1 MRRTIRADDEGTVL
15 LLIVGLVAV
24 VGLLVAV
31 VTDVTALYLQRRD
44 LVSAADGAALAG
56 AQAVDEET
64 IYTQGLPTSGPLPLD
79 EGAARSAVDE
89 YLSNAGLAGEALIVR
104 VETTPTTVSVSVST
118 TYDLPVANTAT
129 LGVTGSAQ
137 VSASATARTAILP

>member
-1 MRRTIRADDEGTVL
+1 MRWTIRADDEGTVL

-104 VETTPTTVSVSVST
+104 VETTPTTVSVSVSA

>member
-89 YLSNAGLAGEALIVR
+89 YLSDAGLAGEALIVR

>member
-1 MRRTIRADDEGTVL
+1 MRTPRLGDDEGTVL

-79 EGAARSAVDE
+79 EAAARVAVHE
-89 YLSNAGLAGEALIVR
+89 YLSEAGLDSRLLAVR
-104 VETTPTTVSVSVST
+104 VETTPTTVSVSLGT

-129 LGVTGSAQ
+129 LGVAGSAQ

>member
-1 MRRTIRADDEGTVL
+1 VRRTIRADDEGTVL

-64 IYTQGLPTSGPLPLD
+64 IYTQGLPASGPLPLD

-89 YLSNAGLAGEALIVR
+89 YLSDAGLAGEALIVR

>member
-1 MRRTIRADDEGTVL
+1 MTAPPADDDQGTVL

-56 AQAVDEET
+56 AQAVDEAT
-64 IYTQGLPTSGPLPLD
+64 IYTQGLPASGPLPLD
-79 EGAARSAVDE
+79 EDAARAAVRA
-89 YLSNAGLAGEALIVR
+89 YLADAGLGGRGLSVR
-104 VETTPTTVSVSVST
+104 VETTATTVSVSLGGG
-118 TYDLPVANTAT
+118 YDLPMASAVT
-129 LGVTGSAQ
+129 LGLGGRAE
-137 VSASATARTAILP
+137 VSASATARTAVLP

>member
-1 MRRTIRADDEGTVL
+1 VRRTIRADDEGTVL

-89 YLSNAGLAGEALIVR
+89 YLSDAGLAGEALIVR

>member
-104 VETTPTTVSVSVST
+104 VETTPTTVSVSVSA